1 MSNINEG
8 SRGQARTMRLQAA
21 AAKAAKA
28 GNYQKEKSLSG
39 VAAVQSGATSLK
51 TRQALRGG
59 ATPKEAKATKV
70 AAGKKAF
77 ERRGSAIANFA
88 ANAVARKHLAM
99 GMKKIKPKRV
109 MAKEDLDS
117 FISILR
123 EGAKRKARL
132 LRSMTSGKSSG
143 NLQDIKR
150 KETAYNSELGRRVA
164 RKLRKGGAPKRT
176 VVKFFNTDT
185 KATPAADKAIAKF
198 NAKELA
204 KHRELQARGIRPQY
218 DSYDPETDALTEG
231 SYVHSKGQLKKAI
244 KGSKRNI
251 VKAMKKGDKKEAS
264 FWMQNKKD
272 AEGQLGEGV
281 SAKRMRIIRK
291 HNVSGK
297 PIKPEVADFMQRS
310 FKKKFYKDKEKFG
323 GATPAVLGRARL
335 KHSAMKAKG
344 LVPESLQLDEAGYKK
359 LMRLKKKAYDTRNP
373 KLVRASAEQEAKVA
387 ASMARRGGASPDAI
401 RAGGSRIGKSGKY
414 TQKAGQLASQ
424 RDRAMAKFRGRAAGA
439 KFFSSI
445 TPAEKRARQK
455 SQADFMNRARSGDF
469 GQNNQEGMRP
479 RYNYL
484 KRTGQLKTK

>member
-1 MSNINEG
+1 
-8 SRGQARTMRLQAA
+8 
-21 AAKAAKA
+21 
-28 GNYQKEKSLSG
+28 
-39 VAAVQSGATSLK
+39 
-51 TRQALRGG
+51 
-59 ATPKEAKATKV
+59 
-70 AAGKKAF
+70 
-77 ERRGSAIANFA
+77 
-88 ANAVARKHLAM
+88 
-99 GMKKIKPKRV
+99 
-109 MAKEDLDS
+109 
-117 FISILR
+117 
-123 EGAKRKARL
+123 
-132 LRSMTSGKSSG
+132 
-143 NLQDIKR
+143 
-150 KETAYNSELGRRVA
+150 
-164 RKLRKGGAPKRT
+164 
-176 VVKFFNTDT
+176 
-185 KATPAADKAIAKF
+185 
-198 NAKELA
+198 
-204 KHRELQARGIRPQY
+204 
-218 DSYDPETDALTEG
+218 
-231 SYVHSKGQLKKAI
+231 
-244 KGSKRNI
+244 
-251 VKAMKKGDKKEAS
+251 MKKGDKKEAS

-281 SAKRMRIIRK
+281 SAKRMRVIRK
-291 HNVSGK
+291 HLVSGK
-297 PIKPEVADFMQRS
+297 PITGKVKDFMDRS
-310 FKKKFYKDKEKFG
+310 IQKKLYRDRTKFG
-323 GATPAVLGRARL
+323 GASPAVLGRARL